1 MILFLEISNNSLF
14 VFYLISNLINLVL
27 LVVAI
32 HKNTHHRYRLESL
45 RLEGI
50 QSSPFTP
57 PISLLVPA
65 RNEELCIVD
74 NVSSLLRL
82 DYPELEVIIVNDA
95 SSDGTLAKLREN
107 FDLRQASILYIPE
120 IETEPVV
127 GIYRSPAHPRLLV
140 LDKK

>member
-45 RLEGI
+45 RLEGLR
-50 QSSPFTP
+50 SSPFTP

-65 RNEELCIVD
+65 RNEEKCIVAS
-74 NVSSLLRL
+74 VRSLLRL
-82 DYPELEVIIVNDA
+82 DYPQLEVIVVNDA
-95 SSDGTLAKLREN
+95 STDRTMATLREN
-107 FDLRQASILYIPE
+107 FGLHRAPILYISE
-120 IETEPVV
+120 IETAPVI
-127 GIYRSPAHPRLLV
+127 GIYR
-140 LDKK
+140 